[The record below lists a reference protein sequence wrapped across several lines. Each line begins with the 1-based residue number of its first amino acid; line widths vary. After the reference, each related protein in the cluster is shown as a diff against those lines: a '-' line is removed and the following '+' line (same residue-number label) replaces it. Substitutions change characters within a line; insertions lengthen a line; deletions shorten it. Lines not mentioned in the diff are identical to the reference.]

1 MLHHKMRKRRPAIT
15 IEAKVERG
23 NSQVFVAAGRS
34 GTRRSHAP
42 CRSAE
47 DCVRL
52 KPQHEIVHR
61 DSRLSHR
68 WEIIIQTVSQ
78 ST

>member
-1 MLHHKMRKRRPAIT
+1 MLHHKMRKRRPALT
-15 IEAKVERG
+15 IEAKVERI
-23 NSQVFVAAGRS
+23 NSQCRCHQEKRDTFV
-34 GTRRSHAP
+34 SHP
-42 CRSAE
+42 SRSAE

-78 ST
+78 SS

>member
-1 MLHHKMRKRRPAIT
+1 MLHHKMKKKT
-15 IEAKVERG
+15 LSTEAKVERR
-23 NSQVFVAAGRS
+23 NSQCRYHQEKRDMYVCLL
-34 GTRRSHAP
+34 

-47 DCVRL
+47 DCVLL